1 MEKPTI
7 NRLNIK
13 QWAAEDRPREKLIA
27 KGTAALSDAELLAI
41 LIGSGNTEET
51 AVELARRI
59 LKENQN
65 SLDELARL
73 NVQQLCKRF
82 KGIGMAK
89 AVAIVAAL
97 EIGRRRRNAAV
108 KRTQIK
114 NSQDAGE
121 LFAPLLG
128 DLSHEETWM
137 ALLNQASHV
146 IELQKISQ
154 GGLSATVVDIRLIV
168 KAALDKNATRLILSH
183 NHPSGNPTPSHE
195 DMALTTKLKEACK
208 LFDINLLDHII
219 IAGNERY
226 SFTDNN
232 LL

>member
-1 MEKPTI
+1 MEEPTT

-27 KGTAALSDAELLAI
+27 KGTNALSDAELLAI

-51 AVELARRI
+51 AVGLARRI
-59 LKENQN
+59 LKENDN

-89 AVAIVAAL
+89 AVTIVAAL
-97 EIGRRRRNAAV
+97 EIGRRRRNTTAR
-108 KRTQIK
+108 RTQIK

-128 DLSHEETWM
+128 DLLHEETWM
-137 ALLNQASHV
+137 ALLNHASYV

-154 GGLSATVVDIRLIV
+154 GGLSATIVDIRLII

-183 NHPSGNPTPSHE
+183 NHPSANPAPSRE
-195 DMALTTKLKEACK
+195 DMALTSKLKEACR
-208 LFDINLLDHII
+208 LFDIDLLDHII
-219 IAGNERY
+219 IAGNETY
-226 SFTDNN
+226 SFADNN

>member
-1 MEKPTI
+1 MEEPTI

-97 EIGRRRRNAAV
+97 EIGRRPRNAAV
-108 KRTQIK
+108 QRTPIK

-121 LFAPLLG
+121 FVAPLLG
-128 DLSHEETWM
+128 DLSPEETWM